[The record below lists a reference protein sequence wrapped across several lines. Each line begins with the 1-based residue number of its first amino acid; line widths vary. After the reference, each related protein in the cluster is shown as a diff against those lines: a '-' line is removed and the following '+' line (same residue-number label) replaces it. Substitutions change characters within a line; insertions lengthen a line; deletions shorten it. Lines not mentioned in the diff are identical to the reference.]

1 MQRPAHLTFQ
11 RIINHLVLLDARFAA
26 KRFRDDGGGVMVAVA
41 GEIVDRD
48 KSVGKAL
55 LDQPP

>member
-26 KRFRDDGGGVMVAVA
+26 KRFRHDRRGVMVAVA
-41 GEIVDRD
+41 GEVVD
-48 KSVGKAL
+48 
-55 LDQPP
+55 